1 MNLDDHKYVK
11 YTFSQT
17 EMDLISQ
24 IRKLCD
30 NKGKEVKPTETA
42 KLFHQL
48 GLLYMKKK
56 DKRSLIRSAAL
67 LKAAIIRKPDNVDE
81 IATDL
86 KSLHQLILEESSA
99 IERDADFSLISNEI
113 RKSVDEMREYVKEEL
128 ESVVSL
134 PNDLDD
140 DDEIQKLQEQKM
152 QQVIH
157 IQEEVSEKFT
167 AIMDDV
173 TKNCINILGKTPC
186 KYALVGIG
194 SLAKKEITPYS
205 DFESVLVLEEGIQ
218 NSSKYESILEY
229 FRWLAVISQVV
240 VIGLGETKIRN
251 VAVPG
256 LNDLDSEDGDWFVD
270 DCTPAGISCEGML
283 PYACKN
289 PLGRL
294 PTKTK
299 PWETELIKPVK
310 EMVDYLDSEIDI
322 KDNYNLADILTRSCL
337 VSGCKDLYSSYQVEV
352 QNKLKFQRKNSAFF
366 WEQLNKQI
374 ENDKKNVQPISNLS
388 TVMRWFMGGEF
399 DVKRALY
406 RCTTIFVSAAGSYH
420 GIDSASSIEVVDQ
433 LHVKGLLSA
442 KELHALKCSIAFA
455 CEMRLRIY
463 TKYGKQFD
471 VVSSVDVKGVIVRAG
486 IRSLFDYFMMINS
499 LQKVDFQNHQLSLNV
514 EQLELIPLTFQHV
527 VSFTSGLEKETI
539 PFLKSRLRKI
549 SGTIAKQISA
559 EIDFTAQFAELDTL
573 TILGKCLHDSKPFE
587 EALAEFE
594 ACVRST
600 VYEDKLDSNAYAEQ
614 LKTKFN
620 LLYFYCGM
628 STEMIELFELFNI
641 EALINTIDVLKLPI
655 QSQWKYIIFGK
666 ALFDL
671 REKYMKKYQSLD
683 NNPEQLTSASEKLV
697 LRGIEQEKYFGVLR
711 FLANRV
717 LGMVLDGA
725 SSAEKYGMSATD
737 IRYFSGVCFFNL
749 SRYDGASYYFQ
760 KSLEDAFDFPAH
772 KNCLYYLS
780 RCFEKLGIEDEAKYY
795 QKKYDDFE
803 QYCQSEANMQQESTK
818 SKYSLMALLKNIF
831 KDLLTVVGQCS
842 HVNSIDYE
850 SDESSSN
857 GDDDNDG
864 NLSRH
869 VMTGNAI
876 VQDFAKDLQNFNDV
890 LAESFPAVFC
900 LIKTAMPLI
909 DSFNNQKLETLI
921 LSEIDDDSTPAQ
933 QMQVVKNYFIKS
945 FPALFPLLE
954 NILALLASLPDSSSS
969 SSYWEDVF
977 ESDKLKNIFTLLAS
991 LPDSSSSSSYW
1002 KDVFESDKLKNIFT
1016 LLASL
1021 TESSSS
1027 SSSSSS
1033 WEDEF
1038 ESDELD

>member
-24 IRKLCD
+24 IRELCD
-30 NKGKEVKPTETA
+30 NKGKEIKPTETA

-86 KSLHQLILEESSA
+86 KSLHQLILAESSA

-128 ESVVSL
+128 EGVVSL

-140 DDEIQKLQEQKM
+140 DDEIHKLQEQKM

-157 IQEEVSEKFT
+157 IQ
-167 AIMDDV
+167 
-173 TKNCINILGKTPC
+173 
-186 KYALVGIG
+186 
-194 SLAKKEITPYS
+194 
-205 DFESVLVLEEGIQ
+205 
-218 NSSKYESILEY
+218 EY

-251 VAVPG
+251 VAIPG
-256 LNDLDSEDGDWFVD
+256 LNHLDSEDGDWFVD

-310 EMVDYLDSEIDI
+310 EMVNYLDSEIDI

-337 VSGCKDLYSSYQVEV
+337 VSGCKDLYSSYHVEV
-352 QNKLKFQRKNSAFF
+352 QNKLEFQRKNSAFF

-374 ENDKKNVQPISNLS
+374 ENDKKNIQPISNS
-388 TVMRWFMGGEF
+388 FTFMRWFRGGEF

-420 GIDSASSIEVVDQ
+420 GIDSASSIEIVDQ

-471 VVSSVDVKGVIVRAG
+471 VVSSVDVKSVIVRAG
-486 IRSLFDYFMMINS
+486 IRSLFDYFMTINS
-499 LQKVDFQNHQLSLNV
+499 LQKVDFQNCPLFLNV
-514 EQLELIPLTFQHV
+514 EQLELIPLTFLNV
-527 VSFTSGLEKETI
+527 VSFTSGIEKETI
-539 PFLKSRLRKI
+539 PFLKSKLRKI
-549 SGTIAKQISA
+549 SGTMATQISA
-559 EIDFTAQFAELDTL
+559 EIDFTAQLAQLDTL
-573 TILGKCLHDSKPFE
+573 TILGKCLHDSKSFE

-600 VYEDKLDSNAYAEQ
+600 VYEDKFDSNAYAEQ

-641 EALINTIDVLKLPI
+641 EAFINAFDVLKLPI

-697 LRGIEQEKYFGVLR
+697 RRGMEQEKYFGVLR

-725 SSAEKYGMSATD
+725 SYAEKYGMSAAD

-749 SRYDGASYYFQ
+749 SRYDEASYYFK

-780 RCFEKLGIEDEAKYY
+780 QCFRELGKEDEANYY
-795 QKKYDDFE
+795 QKNYDDFE
-803 QYCQSEANMQQESTK
+803 QYCQSEANMLQESTK
-818 SKYSLMALLKNIF
+818 SQYSFIALLKNIF
-831 KDLLTVVGQCS
+831 KDLLTDAGQGS
-842 HVNSIDYE
+842 HVNSIEDE

-864 NLSRH
+864 VLFN
-869 VMTGNAI
+869 I
-876 VQDFAKDLQNFNDV
+876 IFQDIAKDLQNFNDV
-890 LAESFPAVFC
+890 FTESFPALFS
-900 LIKTAMPLI
+900 LIKAAFPLL
-909 DSFNNQKLETLI
+909 DSFNNEKLETLI

-933 QMQVVKNYFIKS
+933 QMRVVKNYFQKS
-945 FPALFPLLE
+945 FPALFPFLE
-954 NILALLASLPDSSSS
+954 IGFTLVASLPD
-969 SSYWEDVF
+969 
-977 ESDKLKNIFTLLAS
+977 
-991 LPDSSSSSSYW
+991 
-1002 KDVFESDKLKNIFT
+1002 
-1016 LLASL
+1016 
-1021 TESSSS
+1021 S